1 MLVNLIDKISQIER
15 QSALDSISKEKRG
28 INTLREDK
36 LLKITF
42 LLRRSIR
49 NMSDQ
54 QIEDIYCYVKEL

>member
-15 QSALDSISKEKRG
+15 RSALDSISKEKRG

-42 LLRRSIR
+42 LLRRSVR
-49 NMSDQ
+49 NMSDH